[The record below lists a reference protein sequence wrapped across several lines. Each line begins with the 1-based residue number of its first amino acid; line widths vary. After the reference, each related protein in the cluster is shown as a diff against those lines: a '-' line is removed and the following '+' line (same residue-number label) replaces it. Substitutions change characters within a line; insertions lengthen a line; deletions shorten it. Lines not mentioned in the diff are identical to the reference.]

1 MNAMLIDAK
10 SEFKQS
16 LLRYP

>member
-10 SEFKQS
+10 ADSKS
-16 LLRYP
+16 LLRYF